1 MKKIQKIMMVP
12 ILAMAAWSAS
22 ATEYPTKPIKLVVT
36 MAPGGGTDLL
46 GRAIAEPLS
55 KMLNQP
61 VIVENVLGAGG
72 MLGATNV
79 ARAVPDGH
87 TILLTVTSILQ
98 APLIYGKAQ
107 YDPYKDFAPV
117 TDVATTALVFAVNK
131 KSNFKTMQEFVAA
144 SKGKP
149 LSYGSFGAGSSG
161 HMVGEVFREGSKL
174 DMTHIGYKG
183 EVPALTDLV
192 GNQLDGAVLSVR
204 GTLGQDKIHTLAVT
218 GSQRDPRIPD
228 VPTFKEAGIEGLEVL
243 GWYGVFAPAKT
254 PKDIVQKLSLAI
266 NQVIQREDI
275 SQRLELL
282 ALNKGGSTPEEFAKV
297 YARDG
302 LYYKN
307 IIEKFNIKVQ

>member
-1 MKKIQKIMMVP
+1 MKFIQKMLLPV
-12 ILAMAAWSAS
+12 LALSAFAATA
-22 ATEYPTKPIKLVVT
+22 AEFPTKPIKLVVT

-55 KMLNQP
+55 KLLKQP

-72 MLGATNV
+72 MMGATHV
-79 ARAVPDGH
+79 ARATPDGH

-117 TDVATTALVFAVNK
+117 TDVATTALVFSVNK
-131 KSNFKTMQEFVAA
+131 KSNFNSLQEFMA
-144 SKGKP
+144 SYQGKP
-149 LSYGSFGAGSSG
+149 SAYGSFGTGSSG
-161 HMVGEVFREGSKL
+161 QMVGEVFREGSKL

-183 EVPALTDLV
+183 EVPALTDLI
-192 GNQLDGAVLSVR
+192 GGQLDGAVLSVR
-204 GTLGQDKIHTLAVT
+204 GTLGQDKIQTLAVT
-218 GSQRDPRIPD
+218 GTQRDPRIPH
-228 VPTFKEAGIEGLEVL
+228 VPTFKESGIDGLEVL

-254 PKDIVQKLSLAI
+254 PKDVVQKLSLAI
-266 NQVIQREDI
+266 NEVIQSEEI
-275 SQRLELL
+275 TKRLDLL

-302 LYYKN
+302 AYYKN
-307 IIEKFNIKVQ
+307 IIEKFNIKVE

>member
-1 MKKIQKIMMVP
+1 MKFIQKMLLPIMA
-12 ILAMAAWSAS
+12 LSAFTASAS
-22 ATEYPTKPIKLVVT
+22 EFPTKPIKLVVT

-55 KMLNQP
+55 KLLKQP

-72 MLGATNV
+72 MMGATHV
-79 ARAVPDGH
+79 ARATPDGH

-117 TDVATTALVFAVNK
+117 TDVATTALVFSVNK
-131 KSNFKTMQEFVAA
+131 KSNSNSLKEFMA
-144 SKGKP
+144 SYQGKP
-149 LSYGSFGAGSSG
+149 AAYGSFGTGSSG
-161 HMVGEVFREGSKL
+161 QMVGEVFREGSKL

-183 EVPALTDLV
+183 EVPALTDLI
-192 GNQLDGAVLSVR
+192 GGQLDGAVLSVR
-204 GTLGQDKIHTLAVT
+204 GTLGQDKIRTLAVT
-218 GSQRDPRIPD
+218 GTQRDPRIPD
-228 VPTFKEAGIEGLEVL
+228 VPTFKESGIDGLEVL

-254 PKDIVQKLSLAI
+254 PTEVVKKLSLAI
-266 NQVIQREDI
+266 NEVIQSEEI
-275 SQRLELL
+275 TKRLDLL

-302 LYYKN
+302 AYYKN
-307 IIEKFNIKVQ
+307 IIEKFNIKVE

>member
-1 MKKIQKIMMVP
+1 MKFTQKILVP
-12 ILAMAAWSAS
+12 LMAMAAFTAS

-46 GRAIAEPLS
+46 GRAIADPLS
-55 KMLNQP
+55 KLLGQP

-79 ARAVPDGH
+79 ARAAPDGH

-117 TDVATTALVFAVNK
+117 TDVATTALVFSVNK
-131 KSNFKTMQEFVAA
+131 KSNFNTMQEFIAA

-149 LSYGSFGAGSSG
+149 ISYGSFGAGSSG
-161 HMVGEVFREGSKL
+161 QMVGEVFREGAKL

-192 GNQLDGAVLSVR
+192 GGQVEGAVLSVR

-218 GSQRDPRIPD
+218 GTQRDPRIPD
-228 VPTFKEAGIEGLEVL
+228 VPTFKEVGIEGLEVL

-254 PKDIVQKLSLAI
+254 PKDVVKKLSLAI
-266 NQVIQREDI
+266 NEVIQRDDI
-275 SQRLELL
+275 TQRMDLM

-297 YARDG
+297 YVRDG
-302 LYYKN
+302 QYYKN
-307 IIEKFNIKVQ
+307 IIEKFNIKAQ